1 MLRRFTKRIIIVL
14 LIVGAIAIVAVV
26 VTIASWLT
34 GTGKQASS
42 RTAAR
47 MQEGGEFGKKTN
59 QQGCIDEGLKR
70 GARLGL
76 LDFETQGANEDFV
89 LGCLQSSSPSPGF
102 CDGVP
107 SGFKNIFVDWTKQ
120 KCEKVNMIRPV
131 CTGIYDMQI
140 QFCEHSH

>member
-70 GARLGL
+70 GVKLGL

-89 LGCLQSSSPSPGF
+89 LGCLPSSAPSPGF

-107 SGFKNIFVDWTKQ
+107 SGFKNIFVDWTKH

>member
-26 VTIASWLT
+26 VSIASWLK

-47 MQEGGEFGKKTN
+47 MQEGGEFGKNTN

-70 GARLGL
+70 GVKLGL

-89 LGCLQSSSPSPGF
+89 LGCLQSSAPS
-102 CDGVP
+102 
-107 SGFKNIFVDWTKQ
+107 
-120 KCEKVNMIRPV
+120 
-131 CTGIYDMQI
+131 
-140 QFCEHSH
+140 

>member
-1 MLRRFTKRIIIVL
+1 MLRRFTKRIFIAL
-14 LIVGAIAIVAVV
+14 LIVATITIVAVV
-26 VTIASWLT
+26 VSIASWLT
-34 GTGKQASS
+34 GSGKQASS

-47 MQEGGEFGKKTN
+47 MQEGVEFAKTTN

-70 GARLGL
+70 GAKLGL
-76 LDFETQGANEDFV
+76 LDFDSQGDNEDFV
-89 LGCLQSSSPSPGF
+89 LGCLQSSAPSPGF

-107 SGFKNIFVDWTKQ
+107 SGFKNIFVDWTKK
-120 KCEKVNMIRPV
+120 KCEKVDMIRPV

>member
-1 MLRRFTKRIIIVL
+1 MLRRFTKRIIIAL
-14 LIVGAIAIVAVV
+14 LIVAAITT
-26 VTIASWLT
+26 VTLVISIASWVT
-34 GTGKQASS
+34 GTRKQASA

-47 MQEGGEFGKKTN
+47 MQAGGEFGKTTN
-59 QQGCIDEGLKR
+59 QQACIDEGLKR
-70 GARLGL
+70 GAKLGL
-76 LDFETQGANEDFV
+76 LDFESQGDNEDFV
-89 LGCLQSSSPSPGF
+89 LGCLRSGAPSPGF

-107 SGFKNIFVDWTKQ
+107 SGFRNIFVDWTKQ

>member
-1 MLRRFTKRIIIVL
+1 MFRRFTKRIIIAL
-14 LIVGAIAIVAVV
+14 LIVAAITIFSIV

-47 MQEGGEFGKKTN
+47 RQEGGEFGRTTN

-70 GARLGL
+70 GAKLGL
-76 LDFETQGANEDFV
+76 LDFESQGDNEDFV
-89 LGCLQSSSPSPGF
+89 LGCLPSSAPSPGF

-107 SGFKNIFVDWTKQ
+107 SGFKNIFVDWTK
-120 KCEKVNMIRPV
+120 KRCEKVNVIRPV